1 MSFNDDEKIPGT
13 LNVPAGEDEFT
24 VGKAKLKIINSA
36 TAPVDENNLRVLLE
50 LTGLGNSKERL
61 GLDLV
66 TVLDVSRSMKGDRL
80 EKLKKAMQFLIKKL
94 SPIDRL
100 SIVTFCGEAHKLC
113 GLRVVNE
120 TSQEEIID
128 LVTQLRTERG
138 TNITD
143 GLRMALEVL
152 EGRRHKDGR
161 SVGIMLMSDGEQNE
175 GGDPREVEIGSVPV
189 YTFGFGTATNT
200 KGDPKK
206 MADVLNGIAKNS
218 KGGTFSDVPKTD
230 GLGVAFAQCLAGLL
244 TLAVEDLKLVISPEN
259 KSKVE
264 SVSAGDYAQSGNT
277 TVEPAVTVDFGNL
290 YDKETR
296 KIIVDL
302 VLPKVDKEVSSQV
315 LQISYK
321 YLNST
326 KTKELKSP
334 PIFASI
340 KRIGKSTP
348 VQKEEV
354 TVEASR
360 IETAQMMK
368 EARILAD
375 KELYDAAKN
384 KIVEAQNMLEDVEI
398 DGVNTL
404 IEALKA
410 ELLQF
415 LIFLQSPETYKKRGR
430 AYALAAELSH
440 ERQRHA
446 AKGDALTTTPPMYA
460 TRRMEEYKKQS
471 ESYEQG
477 KPVPTAAEDAR
488 EEALADPIGPISGA
502 LSLQIQIAI
511 QALMTI
517 QNIIDSAAPY

>member
-1 MSFNDDEKIPGT
+1 MAFNDDEQIPGT
-13 LNVPAGEDEFT
+13 LNVAAGEDEFT

-66 TVLDVSRSMKGDRL
+66 TVLDVSGSMRGERL

-100 SIVTFCGEAHKLC
+100 SIVTFGTQAHKLC

-128 LVTQLRTERG
+128 LVMKMHAEG
-138 TNITD
+138 WTNITD
-143 GLRMALEVL
+143 GLQTALKVL
-152 EGRRHKDGR
+152 EGRRLKDGR
-161 SVGIMLMSDGEQNE
+161 SVGIMLMSDGEQNK
-175 GGDPREVEIGSVPV
+175 GGDATTVMVGDVPV
-189 YTFGFGTATNT
+189 YTFGFGTATNSR
-200 KGDPKK
+200 GDPKA

-230 GLGVAFAQCLAGLL
+230 GLGIAFAQCLAGLL
-244 TLAVEDLKLVISPEN
+244 TLAVQDLKLVISPEN

-277 TVEPAVTVDFGNL
+277 TAEPAVTVDFGNL

-302 VLPKVDKEVSSQV
+302 VLPKVEKEVSSQV
-315 LQISYK
+315 LKISYK

-326 KTKELKSP
+326 KTRELKSP

-354 TVEASR
+354 TVESSR
-360 IETAQMMK
+360 IETAQKMK

-375 KELYDAAKN
+375 QELYDAAKN
-384 KIVEAQNMLEDVEI
+384 KLVEAQNLLEDVEI
-398 DGVNTL
+398 DGVNAL

-410 ELLQF
+410 ELQQF
-415 LIFLQSPETYKKRGR
+415 LIFLQSPETYKKSGR

-446 AKGDALTTTPPMYA
+446 AKGDAETAPSMYA
-460 TRRMEEYKKQS
+460 TPRMEEYKKQS

-477 KPVPTAAEDAR
+477 KPVPTAAEDAK

-511 QALMTI
+511 QALMSI
-517 QNIIDSAAPY
+517 QNILDSAAPY